1 MSDPARAF
9 VGATLVGRADHAP
22 GLWTVRVRADE
33 PISFE
38 PGQYVSLGLRDGD
51 RTIERPYSIAS
62 SPHEDELEFFL
73 ELVPHGQLTPRLHEL
88 RPGDRLLLRRRAK
101 GTFRL
106 DRHGG
111 RPHHFLAAT
120 VTGVAPYVSILRQLA
135 AEAAEGRPPDFQ
147 LALVHGASR
156 SWELGY
162 RAELEALAARH
173 ARWLR
178 YVPAVSRPWDDAAW
192 RGERGRCEDLLRKYL
207 DLLGME
213 PGATIAYLCGHPG
226 MIENATG
233 ILLRRGFTKREIRAE
248 LYWTPPGQQQHT
260 TAGQPEQREG

>member
-9 VGATLVGRADHAP
+9 VGGTLVWRADYAP
-22 GLWTVRVRADE
+22 DLWSIRVRADE
-33 PISFE
+33 PIPYE

-51 RTIERPYSIAS
+51 RTIERPYSIVSA
-62 SPHEDELEFFL
+62 PCEPELEFFF
-73 ELVPHGQLTPRLHEL
+73 ELVPHGVLTPRLYEL

-101 GTFRL
+101 GVFRL
-106 DRHGG
+106 DRRGG
-111 RPHHFLAAT
+111 RPHHFLVAT
-120 VTGVAPYVSILRQLA
+120 VTGVAPCVSILRQLA
-135 AEAAEGRPPDFQ
+135 GEAAQGRPAPIQ
-147 LALVHGASR
+147 LAVIHGASR

-162 RAELEALAARH
+162 REELGSLAARH

-207 DLLGME
+207 DLFGME
-213 PGATIAYLCGHPG
+213 PESTTSYLCGHPG

-233 ILLRRGFTKREIRAE
+233 ILLRRGFARGDIRVE
-248 LYWTPPGQQQHT
+248 QYWTPTGEWR
-260 TAGQPEQREG
+260 AVAARPEQREA